1 MIVIPE
7 PGCWGRRP
15 WSAVGKRNCD
25 HLQISS
31 RAAGRGVSRERV
43 APADARSGAPHGGT
57 LLTWRYWSHRA
68 LWHFHTGD
76 GCRTAADPEF
86 AVDVLQVLGDGPR
99 ADLQPMGDGG
109 VGTAVSDKSQDLDLA
124 LGQIGKPAAS
134 RRGQRLPGLLAS
146 ASPEQGSA
154 QREPEHAVQGAI
166 VVGEVVTP
174 PVHGHADNLLLG
186 AEQADGYLV
195 FDRCGAKELCIQA
208 EAVESLPGEEVADP

>member
-1 MIVIPE
+1 
-7 PGCWGRRP
+7 
-15 WSAVGKRNCD
+15 
-25 HLQISS
+25 
-31 RAAGRGVSRERV
+31 
-43 APADARSGAPHGGT
+43 
-57 LLTWRYWSHRA
+57 
-68 LWHFHTGD
+68 
-76 GCRTAADPEF
+76 
-86 AVDVLQVLGDGPR
+86 
-99 ADLQPMGDGG
+99 MGDGG

-124 LGQIGKPAAS
+124 LGQIGKLAAS

-186 AEQADGYLV
+186 AGQADGYLM

>member
-7 PGCWGRRP
+7 PGCWGGRP

-43 APADARSGAPHGGT
+43 VPADARSGAPHGGT

-68 LWHFHTGD
+68 LWHCHTGD

-134 RRGQRLPGLLAS
+134 RRGQRLPGPAGVCEPGARQRS
-146 ASPEQGSA
+146 TGAGARCAGRDRGRRSRDAPGSWP
-154 QREPEHAVQGAI
+154 R
-166 VVGEVVTP
+166 
-174 PVHGHADNLLLG
+174 
-186 AEQADGYLV
+186 
-195 FDRCGAKELCIQA
+195 R
-208 EAVESLPGEEVADP
+208 

>member
-1 MIVIPE
+1 
-7 PGCWGRRP
+7 
-15 WSAVGKRNCD
+15 
-25 HLQISS
+25 
-31 RAAGRGVSRERV
+31 
-43 APADARSGAPHGGT
+43 
-57 LLTWRYWSHRA
+57 
-68 LWHFHTGD
+68 
-76 GCRTAADPEF
+76 
-86 AVDVLQVLGDGPR
+86 
-99 ADLQPMGDGG
+99 MGDGG

-146 ASPEQGSA
+146 ARPEQGSA

-174 PVHGHADNLLLG
+174 PVHGHAGNLLLG
-186 AEQADGYLV
+186 AGQADGYLM